1 MTFGYPIEIA
11 KDLVAV
17 TSQLSR
23 RSMEVHGV
31 GLVSHQ
37 VAHTAGLWLQGTN
50 QTKDREDIRRGMH
63 PD

>member
-23 RSMEVHGV
+23 QSMEVHGV
-31 GLVSHQ
+31 GLVSY
-37 VAHTAGLWLQGTN
+37 
-50 QTKDREDIRRGMH
+50 
-63 PD
+63 